1 MLTTLLHT
9 IFRISKNAGVS
20 LC

>member
-1 MLTTLLHT
+1 MLTTLFQT